1 MERDFKEEIHG
12 LTEGRVLFDAPMRRF
27 TSMRIGGPAEC
38 LIFPKDVNELRKV
51 VLHAKK
57 RRIPL
62 FILGK
67 GTNLIV
73 RDRGI
78 RGWVVSLT
86 EGMKEI
92 DREGEVVGAEAG
104 ATLQRLVRFSVQK
117 GLTGLEAFFGIPGT
131 VGGGLAMNAGAWG
144 VEMKD
149 VLLSVSFLDE
159 DGEVVERSRPRL
171 KFAYRRLDFPSSW
184 IILKGRFQ
192 LKRGAREEMLERI
205 KSFSEM
211 RRKSQSLDYPNAGS
225 IFKNPPEGP
234 AGRWIEEA
242 GLKGCRIGQAMVSDL
257 HANFIVNLGKAR
269 AREVIDLI
277 EWVERKVYQEKGV
290 SLEREVKVIGE

>member
-1 MERDFKEEIHG
+1 
-12 LTEGRVLFDAPMRRF
+12 
-27 TSMRIGGPAEC
+27 
-38 LIFPKDVNELRKV
+38 
-51 VLHAKK
+51 
-57 RRIPL
+57 
-62 FILGK
+62 
-67 GTNLIV
+67 
-73 RDRGI
+73 
-78 RGWVVSLT
+78 
-86 EGMKEI
+86 
-92 DREGEVVGAEAG
+92 
-104 ATLQRLVRFSVQK
+104 
-117 GLTGLEAFFGIPGT
+117 
-131 VGGGLAMNAGAWG
+131 
-144 VEMKD
+144 
-149 VLLSVSFLDE
+149 
-159 DGEVVERSRPRL
+159 
-171 KFAYRRLDFPSSW
+171 
-184 IILKGRFQ
+184 